1 MTPDRQRLAED
12 IFKAALALDAK
23 RRATL
28 VDSRC
33 GDDAELLREVRSL
46 LAAADEGGGPLDDAG
61 AVLGDAGMSPAA
73 PTYLAMGRNIGPYR
87 IVSVLGMGGM
97 GVVYVAEQARPSR
110 TVALKVIRPGLA
122 TPSVARRFEYE
133 AEVLGRLQHPGIA
146 QIIEAGTADTG
157 FGPQP

>member
-1 MTPDRQRLAED
+1 WAGVVR
-12 IFKAALALDAK
+12 ALA
-23 RRATL
+23 
-28 VDSRC
+28 
-33 GDDAELLREVRSL
+33 G
-46 LAAADEGGGPLDDAG
+46 AAEGGGPPDGGAGGRGAG
-61 AVLGDAGMSPAA
+61 ARAPAA
-73 PTYLAMGRNIGPYR
+73 GKWLPAGRRVGPYR
-87 IVSVLGMGGM
+87 IVPVLGMGGM

-157 FGPQP
+157 FGPQPFFAMELVNGVPLTDYSA